1 MLASNAASSCVRLP
15 CAGLMDAQHHAQ
27 LQSQVS
33 RVMHPSTVENLTGTA
48 RDEMTTRKTRPAMQT
63 RKLDCVYVF
72 LVSIS
77 HTRKL
82 SNLLLCWRSEC
93 LPISKSLPSKQVQQL
108 WYPVHTGTVGCEKTK
123 NKAQGQFCISRRM
136 ARESTLEYTEAQ
148 SSHLYGN
155 LDFLLWQIWNSISK
169 MPSIQRAH
177 F

>member
-15 CAGLMDAQHHAQ
+15 CAGLMDVQHHAQ
-27 LQSQVS
+27 LQSQVP

-48 RDEMTTRKTRPAMQT
+48 SNEMTTRKTRPAMQT

-82 SNLLLCWRSEC
+82 SNLTLCWRSEC
-93 LPISKSLPSKQVQQL
+93 LPTIKSLPSKQVQQL

-123 NKAQGQFCISRRM
+123 TKHRGNFVSQGEWQENPQRPSPVII
-136 ARESTLEYTEAQ
+136 
-148 SSHLYGN
+148 YGN
-155 LDFLLWQIWNSISK
+155 PDFLLWQIWNSSSK

>member
-15 CAGLMDAQHHAQ
+15 CAGLMDVQHHAQ
-27 LQSQVS
+27 LQSQVP
-33 RVMHPSTVENLTGTA
+33 RVMNPSTVENLTGTVC
-48 RDEMTTRKTRPAMQT
+48 DEMTTRKTRPAMQT
-63 RKLDCVYVF
+63 RKPDCVYVF

-82 SNLLLCWRSEC
+82 SNLLLCWLWEC
-93 LPISKSLPSKQVQQL
+93 LQLSPSQASRFNSSDTLCTQGQWAVRIQN
-108 WYPVHTGTVGCEKTK
+108 TK
-123 NKAQGQFCISRRM
+123 HRQFCISRRM
-136 ARESTLEYTEAQ
+136 AKESTQNTQ
-148 SSHLYGN
+148 RHDPVIIYGN